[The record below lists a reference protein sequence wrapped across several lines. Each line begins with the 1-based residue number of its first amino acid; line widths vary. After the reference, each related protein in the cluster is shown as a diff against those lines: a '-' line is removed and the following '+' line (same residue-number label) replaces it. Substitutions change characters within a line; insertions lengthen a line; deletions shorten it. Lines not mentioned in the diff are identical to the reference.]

1 MDLRSILS
9 NDSSAQKQPPRL
21 HTPQSSFDSRTE
33 QQRPYDGY
41 VDRAT
46 PIPSSSHSIDS
57 RSAGPGGYFN
67 VQSPHPLTSAST
79 PSGGAPSVYTQ
90 SPGAQSQHYVQ
101 RDGSTPYSAHPAAYI
116 PSPGPMTPSSAH
128 QYPPAHASGNSH
140 SYPPHGIG
148 QPSFHR
154 EELSHLNGHHQ
165 TAVRQMSPP
174 APVNQTPATPLGP
187 PPNYPRQSPYSAR
200 PSSQGY
206 DHYRRGSIGSV
217 GSTQSR
223 EYGSLSQLEPLRA
236 GSIQRNY
243 SGTSED
249 AQRQRE
255 RSIESVS
262 PKTIPKQPPSRQ
274 SSTYS
279 QSPLA
284 QHSIPPVPPT
294 QYHQRKMSES
304 IPERYAASVDGT
316 GQNGFSHSHQPPA
329 PPDVSALQTPGAHTN
344 NSLTP
349 QSDTGSLPTQPSP
362 SVTKKSN
369 LKRNASVVSNATIT
383 AMPPR
388 KRVKRDEVPIFAK
401 SARHGRSLRLNVTG
415 PQPRPPRSHQSRPR
429 HQTPEGLPQHVK
441 QEVITAQPPAPTEPG
456 KLPWEA
462 SIINII
468 PYEDLSR
475 KVSNWIVQQIL
486 HRTPPVG
493 GVFEIEAKLG
503 SIESQ
508 DDGERISL
516 PVESETIFKRHGWTP
531 TKFATTMQEVSDTS
545 IQPCLH

>member
-21 HTPQSSFDSRTE
+21 HTPQSSFDSRTD

-41 VDRAT
+41 LDRAT
-46 PIPSSSHSIDS
+46 PISSSSHSIDS

-67 VQSPHPLTSAST
+67 LQSPHPLISAST

-90 SPGAQSQHYVQ
+90 SPGAQSQQYVQ
-101 RDGSTPYSAHPAAYI
+101 RDGSTPYSAYPTAYV

-128 QYPPAHASGNSH
+128 HYPPAQISGNSH

-154 EELSHLNGHHQ
+154 EELGHLNGHHQ
-165 TAVRQMSPP
+165 TTVRQMSPP

-187 PPNYPRQSPYSAR
+187 PANYPRQSPYSAR

-206 DHYRRGSIGSV
+206 DVYRRTSIGSG

-223 EYGSLSQLEPLRA
+223 DFGSLSHLEPLRA
-236 GSIQRNY
+236 GSIQRNS

-284 QHSIPPVPPT
+284 QHSVPPVPFI
-294 QYHQRKMSES
+294 QYRQRKMSES
-304 IPERYAASVDGT
+304 IPERHAASVDGT
-316 GQNGFSHSHQPPA
+316 AQNGFSHSHQPPA
-329 PPDVSALQTPGAHTN
+329 PPDMSALQTPGAQTN
-344 NSLTP
+344 DSLTP
-349 QSDTGSLPTQPSP
+349 QSDNVSLPPQPSP
-362 SVTKKSN
+362 TARKKPN
-369 LKRNASVVSNATIT
+369 LKRNASVVSNTTVT

-388 KRVKRDEVPIFAK
+388 KRLKRDEVPVFAR

-415 PQPRPPRSHQSRPR
+415 PQPRPPKSQNRPR
-429 HQTPEGLPQHVK
+429 HQTPEVFPQQMK
-441 QEVITAQPPAPTEPG
+441 QEAALAQPPAPTELG

-462 SIINII
+462 SITNII

-475 KVSNWIVQQIL
+475 AVCNWIVQQIL

-503 SIESQ
+503 AIEMQ
-508 DDGERISL
+508 DNGERLNL
-516 PVESETIFKRHGWTP
+516 PVRTETIFQKTAWKP
-531 TKFATTMQEVSDTS
+531 TKFASTMHEVSNV
-545 IQPCLH
+545 